1 MTSIISVS
9 PAELKNRRQQLQRRR
24 RIKFWQGIWRSLL
37 VTGMAGG
44 LVWAVALP
52 NWVIRKPEQI
62 EIEGNQLLSV
72 QAVRSLI
79 PMSYPQSILQLQPS
93 SVSQGLEDQGPIAEA
108 TVTRQLLPPSLTVE
122 VKERKP
128 VAIALPTQE
137 TDSEIGYLDEQG
149 IWMAKKSYTGIEHD
163 IQLPTLK
170 VIGLNSQSTTYWSEI
185 YQAVARSRIKIFE
198 IDFQDPSNLVF
209 KTELGEVH
217 FGSYNSRIFPEQLSI
232 LAQMGNLN
240 TKVEG
245 SKIDYIDLQNPQ
257 NPALKMKGNK
267 G

>member
-1 MTSIISVS
+1 MTSITSVS
-9 PAELKNRRQQLQRRR
+9 PAELKNRRQKLQRRR

-37 VTGMAGG
+37 VSGMAGG

-72 QAVRSLI
+72 QAVRALI

-93 SVSQGLEDQGPIAEA
+93 SVSKGLEDQGPIAEA
-108 TVTRQLLPPSLTVE
+108 KTTRQLLPPSLTIE
-122 VKERKP
+122 VSERKP
-128 VAIALPTQE
+128 VAIALPNQGTN
-137 TDSEIGYLDEQG
+137 SEIGYLDEEG
-149 IWMAKKSYTGIEHD
+149 VWMAKSSYTGIEHN

-170 VIGLNSQSTTYWSEI
+170 VTGLNSQYITYWQEI
-185 YQAVARSRIKIFE
+185 YRAIIRSGVKIFE
-198 IDFQDPSNLVF
+198 INFQDPNNLVL
-209 KTELGEVH
+209 KTDLGEVH
-217 FGSYNSRIFPEQLSI
+217 LGSYTTQIFPEQLRI

-240 TKVEG
+240 SKVEG

-257 NPALKMKGNK
+257 APALKMKDAK